1 MTLLRDPVF
10 TPSDITRIFTKAVD
24 LEAGGDEISYTD
36 YIANVQNQIKK
47 ILLIFLMKLITRKK
61 FNYFFHD
68 GLVCF
73 SKIIKLHFRGGDPF
87 NLFV

>member
-1 MTLLRDPVF
+1 VNIKPLTLLRDPVF

-47 ILLIFLMKLITRKK
+47 IFLDIFNEI
-61 FNYFFHD
+61 NH
-68 GLVCF
+68 
-73 SKIIKLHFRGGDPF
+73 
-87 NLFV
+87 